1 MVRGYRWVWH
11 VLSTLSYC
19 SQNNRDW
26 PVFTWRQREELPQA
40 IASVLRGKQNLGLS
54 FDAALWPRPSKVIIF
69 RALDEGQSGAEVH
82 VGNGLPKIG
91 SLNRSKKRS
100 IEQRLSS
107 VNKSALV
114 VGHASGWDE
123 TFCEQACHLGWYK
136 CRISANICKLCSRTL
151 RSVNEFQ
158 RTIYTCNWRASL
170 ARNFATIGWNAD
182 CNCQWAI

>member
-1 MVRGYRWVWH
+1 
-11 VLSTLSYC
+11 
-19 SQNNRDW
+19 
-26 PVFTWRQREELPQA
+26 VFTWRQREELPQA

-114 VGHASGWDE
+114 VGHASG
-123 TFCEQACHLGWYK
+123 
-136 CRISANICKLCSRTL
+136 
-151 RSVNEFQ
+151 
-158 RTIYTCNWRASL
+158 
-170 ARNFATIGWNAD
+170 
-182 CNCQWAI
+182 